1 MNLVPTWDLFIL
13 IFAVIIIA
21 YSFIIGRDR
30 TIKIIISSYIAILA
44 ADGIGNLAY
53 THLLGPGATFPI
65 MSISLENEYLAL
77 IKVVGFIA
85 TIVLM
90 TLHGSFEADINDGN
104 SHLVSLAVTM
114 FYGIMSAA
122 LIVSAILV
130 YVSGGSFVTA
140 FMKEVSVLPSELA
153 KSIYNQSQLAKMMI
167 DNSAL
172 LFSLPAVA
180 FVVSSFTVHKP
191 KAEEA

>member
-90 TLHGSFEADINDGN
+90 TLHGSFEADINDGR
-104 SHLVSLAVTM
+104 SEEHT
-114 FYGIMSAA
+114 
-122 LIVSAILV
+122 
-130 YVSGGSFVTA
+130 
-140 FMKEVSVLPSELA
+140 SEL
-153 KSIYNQSQLAKMMI
+153 QSQSNL
-167 DNSAL
+167 
-172 LFSLPAVA
+172 
-180 FVVSSFTVHKP
+180 
-191 KAEEA
+191 